1 MEETNNQSSLVKLYA
16 INTIKCAILAMWLR
30 FFKNYDILELFAPIK
45 DIINEDLISISKLL
59 DTHQYV
65 KIDTVKIDV
74 AEWAEKCRV
83 ESNKEN
89 IACTT
94 CNNYTESEKSDI
106 ANYNTHLLTCA
117 NHITHFKR
125 CAALCAELC
134 VTKDYKSTESKD
146 DSLIDS
152 MIPYIKSIKY
162 ASVDFAHLSY
172 SAALYATRT
181 DSAKLALLNLIFAY
195 TYILK

>member
-1 MEETNNQSSLVKLYA
+1 MEETNNLSSLTKLYA
-16 INTIKCAILAMWLR
+16 VNTIKCAILAMWLQ
-30 FFKNYDILELFAPIK
+30 FFKNDDILKLFAPLK
-45 DIINEDLISISKLL
+45 DTNNEDLTSISEWLVL
-59 DTHQYV
+59 HQYV
-65 KIDTVKIDV
+65 EINTVKKDV

-94 CNNYTESEKSDI
+94 CYNYTESEKSDI

-134 VTKDYKSTESKD
+134 VTKDYISTESKD

-181 DSAKLALLNLIFAY
+181 NSAKLALLNLIFAY